1 MLSIHQTALRKINRI
16 LCSAA
21 VLSVVC
27 TGIVFAQGEAEEY
40 RRGMTFIETKV
51 YTQEEDQKIL
61 ELYKDLRVADVSDG
75 MDKAGLPDLGLMDP
89 SIKPLWKDTENFTH
103 RIAGIA
109 VTTRYVPTQRPHA
122 GRMEPE
128 KFDQWE
134 GHFYSTYS
142 HEPFARIIRPGSVV
156 VIEEAPL
163 SDVGSIGSNNI
174 MSWVANGAVGVVT
187 SLSARDTDEII
198 LQKIPLYYQRPG
210 RGIRP
215 GRNEVESVNRPVV
228 CGGVLVMPGDV
239 IVADGDGVI
248 CVPRAVAEEVAR
260 YAHEILEKD
269 KAGRRSLYK
278 KLNLPE
284 DDTVR

>member
-128 KFDQWE
+128 K
-134 GHFYSTYS
+134 
-142 HEPFARIIRPGSVV
+142 I
-156 VIEEAPL
+156 
-163 SDVGSIGSNNI
+163 
-174 MSWVANGAVGVVT
+174 
-187 SLSARDTDEII
+187 
-198 LQKIPLYYQRPG
+198 
-210 RGIRP
+210 
-215 GRNEVESVNRPVV
+215 
-228 CGGVLVMPGDV
+228 
-239 IVADGDGVI
+239 
-248 CVPRAVAEEVAR
+248 
-260 YAHEILEKD
+260 
-269 KAGRRSLYK
+269 
-278 KLNLPE
+278 
-284 DDTVR
+284 